1 VSKRY
6 LGVMFYRI
14 LLCAGIFD
22 GVQQNIV
29 HPHSWSVIWIVIATA
44 LFWTL
49 ADREAADVARV
60 SSAKQD

>member
-1 VSKRY
+1 
-6 LGVMFYRI
+6 MFYRV

-29 HPHSWSVIWIVIATA
+29 HPHSWSVLWIILATG

-49 ADREAADVARV
+49 ADKEASEAARV
-60 SSAKQD
+60 SSAQNG